1 MDCALRSTG
10 IWRGLVNARELKARQ
25 LCLLGFLH
33 RKNQVKL
40 STRASDEASTCDA
53 CATAFLAPL
62 EVCQLPSPLL
72 VEAD

>member
-1 MDCALRSTG
+1 MD
-10 IWRGLVNARELKARQ
+10 W
-25 LCLLGFLH
+25 H

-53 CATAFLAPL
+53 CATAFLALL